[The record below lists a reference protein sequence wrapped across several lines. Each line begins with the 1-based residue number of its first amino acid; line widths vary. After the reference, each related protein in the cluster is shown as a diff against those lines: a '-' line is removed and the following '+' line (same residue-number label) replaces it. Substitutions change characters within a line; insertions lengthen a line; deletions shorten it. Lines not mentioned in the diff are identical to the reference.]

1 MANYVSS
8 YCLQCGHT
16 PSVSIRILK
25 FSIYIQQYYEPFR
38 LVFLEL
44 ARNSQ
49 EYINSMIH
57 HWCGV
62 GTYMHCGWILTC
74 MDPQMAPEI
83 HVNST
88 DAFALWIPSA
98 IAKHNNI
105 IIARYA
111 GAMEIK

>member
-1 MANYVSS
+1 MV
-8 YCLQCGHT
+8 T
-16 PSVSIRILK
+16 PPQSVWILE
-25 FSIYIQQYYEPFR
+25 FSMYIQQYYEPFC

-57 HWCGV
+57 YWCGV
-62 GTYMHCGWILTC
+62 GTYMHRGWILTC
-74 MDPQMAPEI
+74 MDPRMAPGI
-83 HVNST
+83 HVNSIQM
-88 DAFALWIPSA
+88 LLPSGSPVL
-98 IAKHNNI
+98 AKHN